1 MNYITEEKV
10 YYRVVDKDSGEF
22 ITVGEL
28 EKKQVLSTIHIVSFI
43 SKEEYDDINEEQGDG
58 FEWVPPEIDGYDSE

>member
-10 YYRVVDKDSGEF
+10 YYKVTDKDSGEI

-43 SKEEYDDINEEQGDG
+43 DEQEYNDLNDNGETE
-58 FEWVPPEIDGYDSE
+58 

>member
-10 YYRVVDKDSGEF
+10 YYKVVDKDSGEL

-28 EKKQVLSTIHIVSFI
+28 EKKQVLSTVHTVSFI
-43 SKEEYDDINEEQGDG
+43 SKEEYDDINEDQK
-58 FEWVPPEIDGYDSE
+58 